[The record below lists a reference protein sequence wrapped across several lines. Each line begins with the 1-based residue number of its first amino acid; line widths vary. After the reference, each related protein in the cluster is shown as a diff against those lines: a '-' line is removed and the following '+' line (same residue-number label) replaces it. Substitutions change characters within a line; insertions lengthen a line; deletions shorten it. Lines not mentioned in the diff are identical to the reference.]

1 MQSCY
6 FFTSIPQVLQEA
18 FTTLNSKCNNIFTCP
33 QMATKS
39 TMILIRRRDSLL
51 FRENKAGKKINV
63 LLVQK
68 QEIISTTY
76 ENFENGKWITPLT
89 QKCYKYYSYI
99 YLTLIEFWIQK
110 STFELWT
117 DMKTGNWDKTNFGK
131 CFRHCQP
138 KVCVYFEF
146 AKESRHDKKGNES

>member
-1 MQSCY
+1 
-6 FFTSIPQVLQEA
+6 
-18 FTTLNSKCNNIFTCP
+18 
-33 QMATKS
+33 MATKS

-110 STFELWT
+110 STFEL
-117 DMKTGNWDKTNFGK
+117 
-131 CFRHCQP
+131 
-138 KVCVYFEF
+138 
-146 AKESRHDKKGNES
+146 